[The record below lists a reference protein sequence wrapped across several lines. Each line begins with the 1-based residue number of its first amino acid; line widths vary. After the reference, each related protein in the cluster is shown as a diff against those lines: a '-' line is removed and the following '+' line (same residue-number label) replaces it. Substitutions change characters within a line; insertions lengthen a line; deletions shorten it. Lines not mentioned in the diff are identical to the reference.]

1 MTIEQKEEAAAG
13 LTATQGV
20 SQIILPTATN
30 GLVSGTLW
38 NDAGT
43 VKVMP

>member
-1 MTIEQKEEAAAG
+1 MKSLLQLVAVGT

-20 SQIILPTATN
+20 SQIILPTSTN

-38 NDAGT
+38 NDGGT